1 MPLWSETMPETISII
16 LNLLSL
22 LLWPA
27 MHIMLGNPPCA
38 LAKNVYS
45 ALLECNVLKISIKS
59 NYFVVSF
66 RVSIALLIFCFK
78 DLSIDV
84 SGVLKSPTIVV
95 FSSIPFFLFIFV

>member
-1 MPLWSETMPETISII
+1 MPLWSETILEIMSII

-22 LLWPA
+22 LVCPA
-27 MHIMLGNPPCA
+27 MQIILENAPCA

-45 ALLECNVLKISIKS
+45 ALFECNVLKISIKS

-66 RVSIALLIFCFK
+66 RISIALFIFCFK

-84 SGVLKSPTIVV
+84 S
-95 FSSIPFFLFIFV
+95 